1 MDIISK
7 IKKLSLTD
15 ILGHGLRPLDI
26 EFMRQLHDKVNIIPV
41 IAKGKYKQILIQLT
55 PL

>member
-1 MDIISK
+1 MNIFRFLNSFEFIFYNFF
-7 IKKLSLTD
+7 

-41 IAKGKYKQILIQLT
+41 IAKGIHLVN
-55 PL
+55 